1 MTSRPHINAID
12 ARAADWAAREALRA
26 LDEAERAERDAWLA
40 ADRRHLG
47 AYARARAA
55 LARADRALA
64 IGAGA
69 DPGPREDRGRWRG
82 VRVAPAALAAGLCAL
97 LIAGALL
104 LKAPLLHTTRL
115 GEVLRVPLP
124 DGSTLVLN
132 SDSRARVDFGAR
144 RRRVELLHGEALFE
158 VAPDPARPFTVSAGR
173 ARVVAVGT
181 AFSVHRDEDGGMRV
195 IVREGIVDVAGDG
208 GDAPAPVRVAANFQ
222 AVARPGQDLQMQP
235 LAAEEVGRRL
245 AWRDGMLAFDGDT
258 LAQAAARFAR
268 YSSVRIL
275 VDEPEV
281 AQRRVA
287 GLYSATDPAG
297 FAEAVATSL
306 GLRVERDGEGIHL
319 RSQAA
324 PRVRPPSDAARR
336 Q

>member
-1 MTSRPHINAID
+1 
-12 ARAADWAAREALRA
+12 
-26 LDEAERAERDAWLA
+26 
-40 ADRRHLG
+40 
-47 AYARARAA
+47 
-55 LARADRALA
+55 ARADRALA
-64 IGAGA
+64 VGAGA
-69 DPGPREDRGRWRG
+69 AEWPRRAAGGRWRS
-82 VRVAPAALAAGLCAL
+82 VRAVSGAVAASLCAL

-104 LKAPLLHTTRL
+104 LKAPLLHTSRL

-132 SDSRARVDFGAR
+132 SDSRVRVDFDAR
-144 RRRVELLHGEALFE
+144 RRRVELLRGEALFE
-158 VAPDPARPFTVSAGR
+158 VARDPARPFAVSAGQ
-173 ARVVAVGT
+173 AQVVAVGT
-181 AFSVHRDEDGGMRV
+181 AFSVQRSEDGGMRV
-195 IVREGIVDVAGDG
+195 IVREGIVDVAGG
-208 GDAPAPVRVAANFQ
+208 AEDAPAPVRVAANFQ
-222 AVARPGQDLQMQP
+222 AVARPGQDLQMHP
-235 LAAEEVGRRL
+235 LAVEEVGRRL

-268 YSSVRIL
+268 YSTVRIL

-306 GLRVERDGEGIHL
+306 GLRVERDSEGIHL
-319 RSQAA
+319 RSHAA
-324 PRVRPPSDAARR
+324 PRTRPPPDAALR